1 MEQKKSNARSKSR
14 SKGSVAN
21 RSTRKKR
28 SASARKPDSKPS
40 TTKRDKALKA
50 GQFCPVD
57 KQCGAC
63 QLLAIPYADQLTSKQ
78 AEIEELF
85 ADALAEDGATMQPIL
100 GMDEPFHYRN
110 KVISPYAPGKRTAS
124 RTHTKDTKRPQEQ
137 RAGKR
142 NAKKRSEQ
150 REILCGMY
158 AQGTHR
164 IIPTD
169 ECLIENQ
176 VAKKIIQ
183 AIRLLMMR
191 YGIEPYNEDTGKG
204 FLRHAIVRVGHRSN
218 EVLVTLVTNGEGFPG
233 AKNFARELVKRCPEI
248 TTIVQ
253 NVNTC
258 ATNVILGEGKERTL
272 YGPGFILD
280 RLCGLSFRISSHSFY
295 QVNAVQ
301 TEVLYEA
308 AIDLAHLQGAER
320 ILDAYCG
327 TGTIGLVA
335 ARALQEKTPAAAK
348 GDASVIGVDKVES
361 AIVDARNNAKHNGIE
376 NASFIAED
384 AGVFMNEMAGR
395 GEGLDVLFVDPP
407 RSGASLEFLQA
418 TARLHPRRIVYISC
432 NPKTQARD
440 VAYLREQGYRLEA
453 IQPVD
458 MFPHT
463 THIENICALVVADPI
478 S

>member
-1 MEQKKSNARSKSR
+1 
-14 SKGSVAN
+14 
-21 RSTRKKR
+21 
-28 SASARKPDSKPS
+28 
-40 TTKRDKALKA
+40 
-50 GQFCPVD
+50 
-57 KQCGAC
+57 
-63 QLLAIPYADQLTSKQ
+63 
-78 AEIEELF
+78 
-85 ADALAEDGATMQPIL
+85 
-100 GMDEPFHYRN
+100 
-110 KVISPYAPGKRTAS
+110 
-124 RTHTKDTKRPQEQ
+124 
-137 RAGKR
+137 
-142 NAKKRSEQ
+142 
-150 REILCGMY
+150 MY
-158 AQGTHR
+158 ARGTHR
-164 IIPTD
+164 IISTD

-183 AIRLLMMR
+183 ATRLVMMR

-204 FLRHAIVRVGHRSN
+204 FLRHAIVRVGHQSH
-218 EVLVTLVTNGEGFPG
+218 EVLVTLVTNAEDFPG

-253 NVNTC
+253 NVNTRS
-258 ATNVILGEGKERTL
+258 TNVILGEGKERTL

-308 AIDLAHLQGAER
+308 AIKLAHLQGTER

-335 ARALQEKTPAAAK
+335 ARALQEKAPATTK
-348 GDASVIGVDKVES
+348 DDASVIGVDKVAA

-395 GEGLDVLFVDPP
+395 GEALDMLFMDPP

-418 TARLHPRRIVYISC
+418 TVRLHPRRIVYIS
-432 NPKTQARD
+432 
-440 VAYLREQGYRLEA
+440 
-453 IQPVD
+453 
-458 MFPHT
+458 
-463 THIENICALVVADPI
+463 
-478 S
+478 

>member
-1 MEQKKSNARSKSR
+1 MEQKKANARSKGR
-14 SKGSVAN
+14 SKNNVAN

-28 SASARKPDSKPS
+28 SASVRKPDSKS
-40 TTKRDKALKA
+40 NIAKRDKALKA

-57 KQCGAC
+57 ERCGAC
-63 QLLAIPYADQLTSKQ
+63 QLLAIPYAGQLTSKQ

-85 ADALAEDGATMQPIL
+85 ADALAEDGATIQSIL
-100 GMDEPFHYRN
+100 GMDEPLHYRN
-110 KVISPYAPGKRTAS
+110 KVISPYAPGKRTVSKA
-124 RTHTKDTKRPQEQ
+124 HAKDTKHSQEQ

-142 NAKKRSEQ
+142 NVKNRSEQ

-158 AQGTHR
+158 AKGTHR

-183 AIRLLMMR
+183 AIRLVMMR

-204 FLRHAIVRVGHRSN
+204 FLRHAIARVGHRSN
-218 EVLVTLVTNGEGFPG
+218 EVLVTLVTNAEDFPG

-253 NVNTC
+253 NVNTR

-308 AIDLAHLQGAER
+308 AIELAHLQGTER

-335 ARALQEKTPAAAK
+335 ARALQEKSPAAAK
-348 GDASVIGVDKVES
+348 DGALVVGVDKVES

-395 GEGLDVLFVDPP
+395 DEALDVLFMDPP

-418 TARLHPRRIVYISC
+418 TAHLHPRRIVYISC

-440 VAYLREQGYRLEA
+440 VAYLRERGYRLEA

-463 THIENICALVVADPI
+463 THIENICALVAAD
-478 S
+478 

>member
-1 MEQKKSNARSKSR
+1 MEQKKQNARSKRR
-14 SKGSVAN
+14 SKNSVVSRPA
-21 RSTRKKR
+21 RKKR
-28 SASARKPDSKPS
+28 SASGRKPDSKSSIEKCDNAPK
-40 TTKRDKALKA
+40 TGL
-50 GQFCPVD
+50 FCPVD
-57 KQCGAC
+57 QQCGAC
-63 QLLAIPYADQLTSKQ
+63 QLLAIPYADQLASKQ

-110 KVISPYAPGKRTAS
+110 KVVSPYAPGKRIKKSAD
-124 RTHTKDTKRPQEQ
+124 KKREEQ
-137 RAGKR
+137 RTGASATRKR
-142 NAKKRSEQ
+142 KNDRPSVEK

-183 AIRLLMMR
+183 AIRALMMR
-191 YGIEPYNEDTGKG
+191 YGIEPYDEDTGRG
-204 FLRHAIVRVGHRSN
+204 FMRHAIVRVGHRSN

-253 NVNTC
+253 NVNTR

-308 AIDLAHLQGAER
+308 AIDLAHLQGTER

-335 ARALQEKTPAAAK
+335 ARALQEKVPAEAK
-348 GDASVIGVDKVES
+348 DDASVVGVDKVAS

-384 AGVFMNEMAGR
+384 AGAFMNEMAGR
-395 GEGLDVLFVDPP
+395 DEGLDVLFMDPP
-407 RSGASLEFLQA
+407 RSGVSLEFLQA

-440 VAYLREQGYRLEA
+440 VAFLREQGYQLEA

-463 THIENICALVVADPI
+463 THIENICALVAAD
-478 S
+478 

>member
-1 MEQKKSNARSKSR
+1 MSKR
-14 SKGSVAN
+14 
-21 RSTRKKR
+21 R
-28 SASARKPDSKPS
+28 SASARRPDSKPS
-40 TTKRDKALKA
+40 IAKCNNVLETK
-50 GQFCPVD
+50 QVCPVD
-57 KQCGAC
+57 EQCGAC
-63 QLLAIPYADQLTSKQ
+63 QLLAVPYADQLASKQ

-85 ADALAEDGATMQPIL
+85 AAALAKDGATMQSIL

-110 KVISPYAPGKRTAS
+110 KVISPYAPGKRVSSKA
-124 RTHTKDTKRPQEQ
+124 RAKDAKHSQEQ
-137 RAGKR
+137 RSGKR

-158 AQGTHR
+158 ARGTHR

-183 AIRLLMMR
+183 AIRLVMMR

-204 FLRHAIVRVGHRSN
+204 FLRHAIVRVGHRSH
-218 EVLVTLVTNGEGFPG
+218 EVLVTLVTNAEDFPG

-253 NVNTC
+253 NVN
-258 ATNVILGEGKERTL
+258 ARSTNVILGEGKERTL

-308 AIDLAHLQGAER
+308 AIELAHLQGTER

-335 ARALQEKTPAAAK
+335 ARALQEKALATAK
-348 GDASVIGVDKVES
+348 DDASVIGVDKVAA

-384 AGVFMNEMAGR
+384 AGVFMNEMEGR
-395 GEGLDVLFVDPP
+395 GEALDVLFMDPP

-463 THIENICALVVADPI
+463 THIENICALAAVDQ
-478 S
+478 